1 MPRTKYP
8 IFKCLHRG
16 EKGFTLVELLIV
28 IAILGVIAAVVIPNL
43 GRFAGR
49 GYVEAANAE
58 ADAVHNAVMIAMVEA
73 GTSNITAGSVG
84 PSADITTEGGG
95 AKQYLSGTLHATY
108 TVTTDGRLTDGVVTT
123 GDKWDGKVTWDTA
136 NHCWKAA

>member
-1 MPRTKYP
+1 MPKTKYP

-73 GTSNITAGSVG
+73 GTSNTTGGSVG
-84 PSADITTEGGG
+84 PDNDIDVG

-108 TVTTDGRLTDGVVTT
+108 TIATDGSLTDGVVTS
-123 GDKWDGKVTWDTA
+123 GDKWDGKVACDGDTDR
-136 NHCWKAA
+136 WG

>member
-84 PSADITTEGGG
+84 PSDDITEG
-95 AKQYLSGTLHATY
+95 AKQYLSGTLHAKY
-108 TVTTDGRLTDGVVTT
+108 TVSTDGSLTDGVVTT
-123 GDKWDGKVTWDTA
+123 GDKWDGKVTWDGT
-136 NHCWKAA
+136 NNCWKAA

>member
-16 EKGFTLVELLIV
+16 EKGFTLIELLIV

-58 ADAVHNAVMIAMVEA
+58 ADAVHNAIMIAMVEA
-73 GTSNITAGSVG
+73 GTSSIAASQSVG
-84 PSADITTEGGG
+84 PDGDISEGGG

-108 TVTTDGRLTDGVVTT
+108 TIDTDGRLTGGTVTT
-123 GDKWDGKVTWDTA
+123 GDKWDGKVAWDGT
-136 NHCWKAA
+136 NNCWKAA

>member
-73 GTSNITAGSVG
+73 GTSNITGGSVG
-84 PSADITTEGGG
+84 PDNDISEGEG
-95 AKQYLSGTLHATY
+95 AKPYLSGTLHATY
-108 TVTTDGRLTDGVVTT
+108 TIDTDGSLTGGTVTS
-123 GDKWDGKVTWDTA
+123 GDQWDGKVTWDGT
-136 NHCWKAA
+136 NDCWKAA